1 MNNKLKDLYE
11 KVSADDNLAEALKK
25 GLEAASSEDEKKDFI
40 INFAKEQGVTISKE
54 DFAKLESIK
63 HISDDELEN
72 VVGGGMGDAIEEVC
86 GAASAAFCAAMFAT
100 SYICDVINDNC

>member
-11 KVSADDNLAEALKK
+11 KVSADDNLTEALKK

-54 DFAKLESIK
+54 DFAKLESMK
-63 HISDDELEN
+63 HISDDELEK
-72 VVGGGMGDAIEEVC
+72 VVGGGMGDKIEEVC
-86 GAASAAFCAAMFAT
+86 GAASAAYCAAMFAT
-100 SYICDVINDNC
+100 SYIVEVIEDNC